1 MRVTDLLA
9 VFQKKSHLQKGACA
23 ISFTREGLTF
33 VQVDRDEQKNP
44 IVKTCDFIQTS
55 FDPMDIMR
63 SLSNLVRKN
72 NCEGFRC
79 HWVLQAKDY
88 SLISI
93 PNLPVSA
100 EELPTALRWHIKDQI
115 DFPITDAAIDYF
127 KVPYLSKTQNEELI
141 YVIVARK
148 NYLEMFS
155 KVIIETKLD
164 LDVIEIP
171 EFSMRNLAELF
182 VEKGQGVGIIE
193 VQVTGGAK
201 LIIMRDGF
209 VYLVRKIEVE
219 LHKTHSD
226 EELHVFMTEIQRS
239 CDYYENG
246 LGQTP
251 VSKFLLIS
259 PDVSLATQLTEG
271 LGFPVEPMDIA
282 SKLNAPGLAPEK
294 LQQCLYAIGGA
305 LRQDEVGNEA
315 TN

>member
-1 MRVTDLLA
+1 MRVTDLLS
-9 VFQKKSHLQKGACA
+9 VFHKKSLQYKGTCA
-23 ISFTREGLTF
+23 ISFVREGLTF
-33 VQVDRDEQKNP
+33 VQIERDGQKNP
-44 IVKTCDFIQTS
+44 VVKTCDFIQTS
-55 FDPMDIMR
+55 FDPTEILR
-63 SLSNLVRKN
+63 ALSGVVRKYH
-72 NCEGFRC
+72 CEGFRC
-79 HWVLQAKDY
+79 HWVLQSKDY
-88 SLISI
+88 NLISI

-115 DFPITDAAIDYF
+115 DFPVTDAAIDYF

-148 NYLEMFS
+148 NYLEMLS
-155 KVIIETKLD
+155 KIIIETKLN

-171 EFSMRNLAELF
+171 EFSLRNLAELF
-182 VEKGQGVGIIE
+182 AEKGQGIGIIE
-193 VQVTGGAK
+193 IQATGGAK

-246 LGQTP
+246 LGQAP
-251 VSKFLLIS
+251 VSQFLLIS
-259 PDVSLATQLTEG
+259 PDMSLAAQLTDG
-271 LGFPVEPMDIA
+271 LGFPVESMDIA
-282 SKLNAPGLAPEK
+282 SKLNAPGFAPEK